1 MSPSEAVPWSRV
13 QVSGGFQ
20 LPPTFTREISRMDVE
35 RRISAR
41 NPPSYT
47 LSELRELRIDRVH
60 FRDRYMFCLL
70 SDGNMVCVP
79 LTISAVLV
87 AGPQRVRYQ
96 WKIADDGQAVVWY
109 TQGM

>member
-1 MSPSEAVPWSRV
+1 
-13 QVSGGFQ
+13 
-20 LPPTFTREISRMDVE
+20 MDLE

-47 LSELRELRIDRVH
+47 LSELDELRIIRVH

-79 LTISAVLV
+79 LTISRLLV
-87 AGPQRVRYQ
+87 TAPHRARYQ
-96 WKIADDGQAVVWY
+96 WKAADDGKAIVWY
-109 TQGM
+109 TQGMGVVTERIALADILAHPEARVSLLRSG

>member
-1 MSPSEAVPWSRV
+1 
-13 QVSGGFQ
+13 
-20 LPPTFTREISRMDVE
+20 MDVE

-96 WKIADDGQAVVWY
+96 WKIADDGQAVAWY
-109 TQGM
+109 TQGMGVVTERLGLTDILAHPEARVTLLRSG